1 MCQRST
7 CSGREIFVDIRRGIL
22 EERCQTSYHVR
33 KLQNGNG
40 WLFLCDTWLRYL
52 KKLQLMLTA
61 TRQISNL
68 RNQDVSKEILL
79 YFVRTNFS
87 EFSDKFSI
95 SSIFF
100 ICHSFFYY
108 ANFFPLKGKLKYII
122 IHFPY
127 EISNEIT

>member
-1 MCQRST
+1 MCQKST
-7 CSGREIFVDIRRGIL
+7 CSGREIFVDIRSGIS
-22 EERCQTSYHVR
+22 EERCQTSYYVK
-33 KLQNGNG
+33 KLKNDNG

-68 RNQDVSKEILL
+68 RNQDVSKEILSDL
-79 YFVRTNFS
+79 VRSNFA

-108 ANFFPLKGKLKYII
+108 ATFLPLKGKLKYII

>member
-1 MCQRST
+1 MCQKST
-7 CSGREIFVDIRRGIL
+7 CSGREIFVDIRSGIS
-22 EERCQTSYHVR
+22 EERCQTSYHVK
-33 KLQNGNG
+33 KLKNDNG

-68 RNQDVSKEILL
+68 RNQNVSKEILSDL
-79 YFVRTNFS
+79 VRSNFA

-108 ANFFPLKGKLKYII
+108 ATFLPLKGKLKYII

>member
-61 TRQISNL
+61 KRQISNL
-68 RNQDVSKEILL
+68 RNQDVSKEILS

>member
-61 TRQISNL
+61 TRQIPNL
-68 RNQDVSKEILL
+68 RNQDVSKEILS

-127 EISNEIT
+127 EISNKIT

>member
-61 TRQISNL
+61 KRQISNL
-68 RNQDVSKEILL
+68 RNQDVSKEILS

-108 ANFFPLKGKLKYII
+108 ATFLPLKGKLKYII